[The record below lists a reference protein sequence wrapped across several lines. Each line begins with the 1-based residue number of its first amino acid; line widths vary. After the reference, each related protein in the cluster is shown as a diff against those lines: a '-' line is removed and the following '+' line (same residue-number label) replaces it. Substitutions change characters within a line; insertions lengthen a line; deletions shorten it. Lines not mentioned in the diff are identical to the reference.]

1 MLGHDCPI
9 WHAFASLRSS
19 FVAFWFVGRRVPAD
33 AAVIHRLQTRQR
45 RADVGDAAQ
54 MIRVVVRHPHP
65 GHLVARAPRLELSV
79 ASWGSSPTVRT
90 RDGPPAAAGCR
101 WTVPGPH
108 GRRRAPG
115 GHAQLEAWGAGDEV
129 AWMWVSH
136 YDADHLGGVTDVG
149 ASLSGL
155 EAVYN
160 RSVGR
165 DTPPN
170 EPEGDE
176 RASKGSE
183 RMPNRAIMPKHQVS
197 SREMSVLLRIQANGT
212 HLRP

>member
-1 MLGHDCPI
+1 M
-9 WHAFASLRSS
+9 S
-19 FVAFWFVGRRVPAD
+19 
-33 AAVIHRLQTRQR
+33 
-45 RADVGDAAQ
+45 
-54 MIRVVVRHPHP
+54 
-65 GHLVARAPRLELSV
+65 
-79 ASWGSSPTVRT
+79 
-90 RDGPPAAAGCR
+90 
-101 WTVPGPH
+101 
-108 GRRRAPG
+108 
-115 GHAQLEAWGAGDEV
+115 
-129 AWMWVSH
+129 VSH

-212 HLRP
+212 HLRPLSVATCTRRKRPNVLQPWRVIPTNLARYGVVAGHSRAGRDSNPRPPDP